1 MSHKNQSLADV
12 SVDALTPEQ
21 AEAELARLAK
31 TILHHDSLYHGQD
44 APQIS
49 DADYDALKRRNL
61 AIEQRFPDLVRED
74 SPSQRVGYQALEKF
88 EKITHSIP
96 MLSLGN
102 AFSDEDVADFW
113 DRIVKF
119 LKLDFRPAL
128 TAEPKIDGL
137 SLSLR
142 YEAGRLVSAGTRG
155 DGVTGENV
163 TLNAKTIADIPT
175 RLSGDN
181 IPDVVEIRGE
191 VYMTKEAFA
200 ALNERMASEGKPL
213 YVNPRNTAAGSL
225 RQLDS
230 SITAQR
236 PLRFFAYAWGE
247 MSIMPA
253 NTQMGMVE

>member
-1 MSHKNQSLADV
+1 M
-12 SVDALTPEQ
+12 
-21 AEAELARLAK
+21 
-31 TILHHDSLYHGQD
+31 
-44 APQIS
+44 
-49 DADYDALKRRNL
+49 
-61 AIEQRFPDLVRED
+61 
-74 SPSQRVGYQALEKF
+74 
-88 EKITHSIP
+88 
-96 MLSLGN
+96 
-102 AFSDEDVADFW
+102 
-113 DRIVKF
+113 
-119 LKLDFRPAL
+119 

-181 IPDVVEIRGE
+181 IPDIVEIRGE

-247 MSIMPA
+247 MSAMPA
-253 NTQMGMVE
+253 NTQMGMVEQMQAWGFVTNPLMQMFETPEALLNHYHQIEEEQG